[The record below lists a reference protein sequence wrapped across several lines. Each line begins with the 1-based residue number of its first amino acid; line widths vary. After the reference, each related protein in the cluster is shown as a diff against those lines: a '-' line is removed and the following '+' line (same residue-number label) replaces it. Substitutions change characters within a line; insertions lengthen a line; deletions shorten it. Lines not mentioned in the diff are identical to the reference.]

1 MKTFTLLLT
10 ATFFIIYTSA
20 AIAQPEQKPFKG
32 TYVND
37 EHQFSLTL
45 NLYENDLEAPGFS
58 FLGKMGGYLHGR
70 GIYGTWFLT
79 EHHIKGKKATLRMS
93 NDSGSDAQT
102 IEFTQLTDS
111 TFSYRTI
118 GGNEIKKAKGQKLV
132 KTASQMIF
140 KRTPYR

>member
-93 NDSGSDAQT
+93 NDSVAPHFVHAQFLHSAL
-102 IEFTQLTDS
+102 EFFLES
-111 TFSYRTI
+111 PPHS
-118 GGNEIKKAKGQKLV
+118 LL
-132 KTASQMIF
+132 
-140 KRTPYR
+140 